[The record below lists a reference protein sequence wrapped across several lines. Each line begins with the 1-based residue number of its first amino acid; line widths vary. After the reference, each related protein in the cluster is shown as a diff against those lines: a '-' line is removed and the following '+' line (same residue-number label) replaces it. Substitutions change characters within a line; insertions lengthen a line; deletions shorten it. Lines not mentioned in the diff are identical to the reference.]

1 MRGVG
6 QFRTLTASDGPK
18 GAGLMVTT
26 RVLREEVGG
35 MQICTCKHLEWGSYE
50 EGGRGSL

>member
-26 RVLREEVGG
+26 RVFREEVGG

-50 EGGRGSL
+50 EGGQGSL